1 MESSYLYGFVGISGP
16 WVEFIG
22 FLPRVWF
29 YEVPN
34 HQFKRCEVVL
44 DEFHVGFEELL

>member
-1 MESSYLYGFVGISGP
+1 MESSNLYGFVGIDGP

-34 HQFKRCEVVL
+34 HQFKCCEVVL
-44 DEFHVGFEELL
+44 NEFHVSFEELL

>member
-1 MESSYLYGFVGISGP
+1 MESSYLYVFVGIDGP

-22 FLPRVWF
+22 FLPRVSF

-34 HQFKRCEVVL
+34 HQFKCCEVVL
-44 DEFHVGFEELL
+44 DELHVGFEELL